1 MNSKQKHGAWSA
13 RPVSVPIVLR
23 AYAVIFG
30 LLGLLLLLWGPMWF
44 GRNLAGPPFGGATLA
59 RVIGSLFIGTA
70 CCAAWLA
77 IAGNAS
83 LRRRGL
89 FWFAMGHVVLW
100 LELLAELKWVWGPGL
115 GDQVV
120 AVIGGTAFT
129 LYCLW
134 LIAEGEFPQ
143 EPYALSVMAVPI
155 GLRATDGS
163 TAPRDPL
170 RSEYEQKI
178 RHAAAQEERNRLAR
192 DLHDSIKQQIFAIQT
207 AAATAQARF
216 TGDASGVREALEQI
230 RSSAREAMTEME
242 VMLDQLRAE
251 PLENTGLV
259 AALKKLCES
268 IGFRT
273 GAQVEFK
280 LGAVPAASLAAPGAA
295 EATLRVAQEALA
307 NVARH
312 ARASHVL
319 VSLDSPDG
327 RMELTIHDDGAGFD
341 TNQDSRG
348 MGTANM
354 RARAEQLGGRL
365 ELVSSREAGTTVMF
379 SIPCGDIA
387 TSPSPSRYRNRT
399 IALVLLLLTLFLNKA
414 VNHWSLLPALTF
426 VAAIAVTH
434 YWKAYRG
441 VRRLNQP
448 TL

>member
-1 MNSKQKHGAWSA
+1 MNSKQKHSAWSA
-13 RPVSVPIVLR
+13 KSVSAPIVLR
-23 AYAVIFG
+23 AYAATFG

-44 GRNLAGPPFGGATLA
+44 GRNLAGSPFGSATLA

-77 IAGNAS
+77 IADDAS

-100 LELLAELKWVWGPGL
+100 LALLAELKWVWGPGL
-115 GDQVV
+115 GDQAV
-120 AVIGGTAFT
+120 AVIGGSAFT

-134 LIAEGEFPQ
+134 LIAEGEFPR
-143 EPYALSVMAVPI
+143 ETYAMNVMGIPI
-155 GLRATDGS
+155 GLRSTNGS

-273 GAQVEFK
+273 GAQVEFN
-280 LGAVPAASLAAPGAA
+280 LGSVPASSLAAPGAA

-319 VSLDSPDG
+319 VSLDSSESG
-327 RMELTIHDDGAGFD
+327 MELTIQDDGAGFD

-354 RARAEQLGGRL
+354 RSRAEQLGGRL
-365 ELVSSREAGTTVMF
+365 ELISSREAGTMVKF
-379 SIPCGDIA
+379 SIPCDA
-387 TSPSPSRYRNRT
+387 APSLSPARYRNRT
-399 IALVLLLLTLFLNKA
+399 IALGLMLLTLFLNKA
-414 VNHWSLLPALTF
+414 VSHWSLLPALAF
-426 VAAIAVTH
+426 VAAIAITH
-434 YWKAYRG
+434 YWKTYRG
-441 VRRLNQP
+441 VRRLSQP

>member
-1 MNSKQKHGAWSA
+1 MNGKQKHGTWKA
-13 RPVSVPIVLR
+13 RPVNTPIVLR

-30 LLGLLLLLWGPMWF
+30 LLGLMLLVWGPMWF
-44 GRNLAGPPFGGATLA
+44 GRNLAGSPFGGATLA
-59 RVIGSLFIGTA
+59 RVIGSLFIGTT
-70 CCAAWLA
+70 CCAALLA
-77 IAGNAS
+77 IADDHS
-83 LRRRGL
+83 LRRRSL
-89 FWFAMGHVVLW
+89 FWFAMGHVALW
-100 LELLAELKWVWGPGL
+100 LALLAELKWVWGPGL

-120 AVIGGTAFT
+120 AVIGGTAFA

-143 EPYALSVMAVPI
+143 EPYGAVGFFAPP
-155 GLRATDGS
+155 AS
-163 TAPRDPL
+163 TPSEPL
-170 RSEYEQKI
+170 RSEYERKI
-178 RHAAAQEERNRLAR
+178 RNAAAQEERNRLAR

-280 LGAVPAASLAAPGAA
+280 LGSVPATSLAAPGAA

-319 VSLDSPDG
+319 VSLDSPEN
-327 RMELTIHDDGAGFD
+327 RMELTIQDDGAGFD
-341 TNQDSRG
+341 INQDSRG

-365 ELVSSREAGTTVMF
+365 DLVSGREAGTTVKF
-379 SIPCGDIA
+379 SIPCAGVA
-387 TSPSPSRYRNRT
+387 TSVNPSRYRNRT
-399 IALVLLLLTLFLNKA
+399 VALGLMLLTLFLNKS
-414 VNHWSLLPALTF
+414 VGHWSLLPALAF
-426 VAAIAVTH
+426 VAAIAITH
-434 YWKAYRG
+434 YWKAIRG
-441 VRRLNQP
+441 VRRLSQP